1 MGMLK
6 PVEAVFLDIGWT
18 LMYPPSGS
26 WMLSVRAKE
35 LLKGI
40 SQEQIQ
46 AVQNRCYQKLENNHL
61 VQTVDD
67 EYRQFHEFYTELY
80 GSFPELGI
88 TARQISDITD
98 EKVYDDE
105 VYTFFDDSAET
116 VKYLEARYKLGIISD
131 TWPSIERVLRRFGYW
146 DAFSHITFSCALGVF
161 KPHEN
166 MYRHALRGLGIPAES
181 TVFVDDYVKNLRG
194 ARKEGMQGV
203 LITVSPE
210 NEPTDEFVCID
221 RISGLRDYL

>member
-6 PVEAVFLDIGWT
+6 PVEGIFLDIGWT

-26 WMLSVRAKE
+26 WMLSIKAKE

-40 SQEQIQ
+40 PQEQIQ
-46 AVQNRCYQKLENNHL
+46 AVQDRCYQKLDDNHL
-61 VQTVDD
+61 VLTVDD
-67 EYRQFHEFYTELY
+67 EYRQFLTFYTELY
-80 GSFPELGI
+80 GSFPELGV
-88 TARQISDITD
+88 TPQQIKAITD

-105 VYTFFDDSAET
+105 VYTFFDDSMET
-116 VKYLEARYKLGIISD
+116 VRYLAGRYKLGIISD
-131 TWPSIERVLRRFGYW
+131 TWPSIERVLKRFGYR
-146 DAFSHITFSCALGVF
+146 DYFSHITFSCALGVF

-166 MYRHALRGLGIPAES
+166 MYSHALQGLGVPAEK

-194 ARKEGMQGV
+194 AQKAGMQGV
-203 LITVSPE
+203 LSTVSPE
-210 NEPTDEFVCID
+210 TEPTEEFVCID